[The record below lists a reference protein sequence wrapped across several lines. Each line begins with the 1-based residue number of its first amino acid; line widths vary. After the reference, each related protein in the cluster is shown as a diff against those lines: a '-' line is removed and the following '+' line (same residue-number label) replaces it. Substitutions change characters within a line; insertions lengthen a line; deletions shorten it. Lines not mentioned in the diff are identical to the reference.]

1 MGPYSIIESRYNL
14 IYKLLDLKTLRPV
27 KSFIHANR
35 LKPYKDPRDFRPP
48 PNDTANESIE
58 DTEDSDNDDTN
69 ENTIKSQV
77 DQARLRL
84 KETQIRIKQ
93 THNGT
98 KLPNY

>member
-1 MGPYSIIESRYNL
+1 LSKFNIGSSYIMHCFN
-14 IYKLLDLKTLRPV
+14 
-27 KSFIHANR
+27 SFNYFIDKFVWHANR

-77 DQARLRL
+77 DQA
-84 KETQIRIKQ
+84 KQ
-93 THNGT
+93 TKTRMQNSVS
-98 KLPNY
+98 YFEVR